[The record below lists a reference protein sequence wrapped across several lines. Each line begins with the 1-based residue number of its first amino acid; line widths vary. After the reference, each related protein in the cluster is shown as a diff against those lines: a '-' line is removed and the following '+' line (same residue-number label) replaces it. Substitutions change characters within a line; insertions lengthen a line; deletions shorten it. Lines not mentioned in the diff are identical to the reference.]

1 MSKGGDQFKIRLL
14 LLSSETQSI
23 RGGSIAIESIGINE
37 TIIKPNTY
45 SHFDI
50 IQFAILQP
58 LTRRYKSRNGND
70 IFNNVFYMSCQRYV
84 FIILRFAMRDLKQ
97 LLLIT
102 ITVLSSQLGMTQYAW
117 DVGGNLGFANYLG
130 EIGGG
135 AGQARDWVLDMKLS
149 QTRWNPGFF
158 VRYRADYNLGIN
170 MSLNYFRIQGA
181 DSLTE
186 NPNRFTRNLHFR
198 NDVFELAACGEYYFF
213 NQPDVGRTGRYL
225 LDFKAYIFAGGALFY
240 NNPKAQ
246 YQGKWVALQ
255 PLMTEGQEDKY
266 SRIQFAIPVGFGF
279 FYTFSRLHRFGWSI
293 AWRYTFTDYIDDV
306 SGYYPDPADL
316 ESAEARALSNRT
328 YEVENHPLAAGIA
341 DSYSEG
347 GVRGN
352 PDANDS
358 YLLTSF
364 NYSYVI
370 RGSTKSFGKRKNYL
384 YGRKRG
390 RAGRAR
396 F

>member
-1 MSKGGDQFKIRLL
+1 MLRLIRFILVLL
-14 LLSSETQSI
+14 CSFST
-23 RGGSIAIESIGINE
+23 
-37 TIIKPNTY
+37 
-45 SHFDI
+45 
-50 IQFAILQP
+50 QFAV
-58 LTRRYKSRNGND
+58 S
-70 IFNNVFYMSCQRYV
+70 
-84 FIILRFAMRDLKQ
+84 
-97 LLLIT
+97 
-102 ITVLSSQLGMTQYAW
+102 QYAW
-117 DVGGNLGFANYLG
+117 DIGGNLGFSNYLG

-135 AGQARDWVLDMKLS
+135 AGEARDWVLDMKLN
-149 QTRWNPGFF
+149 QTRWNPGVF
-158 VRYRADYNLGIN
+158 VRYRADYNIGVN

-198 NDVFELAACGEYYFF
+198 NDVFELAAVGEYYFF
-213 NQPDVGRTGRYL
+213 SQPDVGRTGRYL
-225 LDFKAYIFAGGALFY
+225 LDFKAYVFAGAAVFY

-255 PLMTEGQEDKY
+255 PLMTEGQDEAY
-266 SRIQFAIPVGFGF
+266 SRLQFAIPMGVGF

-293 AWRYTFTDYIDDV
+293 GYRYTFTDYIDDV
-306 SGYYPDPADL
+306 SGAYPDPADL
-316 ESAEARALSNRT
+316 SSQEAIDLSNRT
-328 YEVENHPLAAGIA
+328 NEVENHPLAADIA
-341 DSYSEG
+341 ESYVPG

-358 YLLTSF
+358 YLLMSF

-390 RAGRAR
+390 KAGRAR

>member
-1 MSKGGDQFKIRLL
+1 MLRLNRLFITLTLVASTYIGG
-14 LLSSETQSI
+14 
-23 RGGSIAIESIGINE
+23 A
-37 TIIKPNTY
+37 
-45 SHFDI
+45 
-50 IQFAILQP
+50 
-58 LTRRYKSRNGND
+58 
-70 IFNNVFYMSCQRYV
+70 
-84 FIILRFAMRDLKQ
+84 
-97 LLLIT
+97 
-102 ITVLSSQLGMTQYAW
+102 QYAW
-117 DVGGNLGFANYLG
+117 DIGGNLGFSNYLG

-135 AGQARDWVLDMKLS
+135 AGEARDWVLDMKLD
-149 QTRWNPGFF
+149 QTRWNPGVF
-158 VRYRADYNLGIN
+158 VRYRADYNFGIN

-198 NDVFELAACGEYYFF
+198 NDVFELAAVGEYYFF
-213 NQPDVGRTGRYL
+213 SQPDVGRTGRYL
-225 LDFKAYIFAGGALFY
+225 LDFKAYVFAGGALFY

-246 YQGKWVALQ
+246 YQGEWVALQ
-255 PLMTEGQEDKY
+255 PLMTEGQEESY
-266 SRIQFAIPVGFGF
+266 SKFQFSIPVGVGF
-279 FYTFSRLHRFGWSI
+279 FYTFSRLHRFGWSLG
-293 AWRYTFTDYIDDV
+293 WRYTFTDYVDDV
-306 SGYYPDPADL
+306 SNAYPDPADL
-316 ESAEARALSNRT
+316 SSPEAIALSNRT
-328 YEVENHPLAAGIA
+328 NEVENHPLAADLA
-341 DSYSEG
+341 ESYVPG

-370 RGSTKSFGKRKNYL
+370 RGNSRSFGKRKNYL